1 MDFDWPVFMA
11 RMGETW
17 REGRKILD
25 RSLGPGSAMSYR
37 QMMQEKT
44 REFLSQLL
52 TTPKDFRAHIKLLV
66 DFIILY
72 DY

>member
-1 MDFDWPVFMA
+1 MDLDWPVFMA

-25 RSLGPGSAMSYR
+25 RSLGPGAAMSYR

-44 REFLSQLL
+44 RGFLSQLL
-52 TTPKDFRAHIKLLV
+52 TTPKDFSAHIKLLV
-66 DFIILY
+66 DFITLY